1 MRRSVHGSSII
12 GVTKTKRQD
21 LCLSFCFVIPMC
33 RANPLV
39 RPSIDV
45 QSLTG
50 EDIVAQA
57 EMLPVGVTKKFLKG
71 WTFLGNWW
79 YTRFVKRFLYKKR

>member
-1 MRRSVHGSSII
+1 MGSIPV

-57 EMLPVGVTKKFLKG
+57 EMLPVGVLDVARVRSTSVAGALAK
-71 WTFLGNWW
+71 
-79 YTRFVKRFLYKKR
+79 VKAPSYVCII